1 MLKNW
6 RLRFE
11 IYMSES
17 MQNKNELRICELSED
32 YLVFIDETGDPFVHF
47 DLKAYEDPSVFP
59 VMTITA
65 VIIPTTV
72 YKKIMLSGIDAIKQ
86 KFFQDQNIYFH
97 SREIRRKDGIYKIFL
112 DEKIYA
118 DFKQDVDNLIRK
130 SSIKIISSSIN
141 KMKLAK
147 KANEFRHA
155 TGTAYNIG
163 DVYLR
168 NVDYVLERL
177 GHLLKGKSAKIVFE
191 SRGKKECKKIQG
203 VLNDAKQGGTFYCLK
218 ENFSGIDGEILFFN
232 KKDNINGLQVVDYL
246 VYPFARHA
254 KNSSDA
260 DNKFFDVLRQY
271 VYKGDYR
278 EYGLKEWP

>member
-1 MLKNW
+1 
-6 RLRFE
+6 
-11 IYMSES
+11 MSEIVS
-17 MQNKNELRICELSED
+17 NKNELKICELSQD

-47 DLKAYEDPSVFP
+47 DLKTYDDHSIFP

-65 VIIPTTV
+65 VVIPAAA
-72 YKKIMLSGIDAIKQ
+72 YKKIMLPGIDDIKQ
-86 KFFQDQNIYFH
+86 KFFQDKEIYFH

-112 DEKIYA
+112 NEKIYS
-118 DFKQDVDNLIRK
+118 DFKLDIDNLIRK

-141 KMKLAK
+141 KMRLAK

-177 GHLLKGKSAKIVFE
+177 GHLLKGKSAKVIFE

-203 VLNDAKQGGTFYCLK
+203 VLNDAKQSGTFYCPK
-218 ENFSGIDGEILFFN
+218 ESFSGIDGEILFFN

-254 KNSSDA
+254 KNNNDV
-260 DNKFFDVLRQY
+260 DNKFFDVLRGY
-271 VYKGDYR
+271 IYKGDYG